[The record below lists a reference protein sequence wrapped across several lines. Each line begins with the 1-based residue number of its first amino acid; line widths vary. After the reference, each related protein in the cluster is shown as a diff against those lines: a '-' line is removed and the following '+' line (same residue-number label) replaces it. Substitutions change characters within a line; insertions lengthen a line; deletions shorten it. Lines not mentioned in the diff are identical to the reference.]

1 MQNVG
6 SLSCSSASFACHAFC
21 NQIQYY
27 TCVIV
32 EFSLC
37 NYVIY
42 HTYMLNARIALVGSA
57 SGYHKYTLIYIYCML
72 EADKQI

>member
-21 NQIQYY
+21 YQIQYY

-32 EFSLC
+32 ELSLC

-57 SGYHKYTLIYIYCML
+57 GGYHKYTLIYISGML
-72 EADKQI
+72 EADEKI